1 MRISH
6 VTRVHSMSLIAQL
19 AELRKLYKDF
29 CFLYLDD
36 EIKQRIHFMYS
47 EDYCNEDDSSTWQ
60 IYINII

>member
-1 MRISH
+1 MKISH

-36 EIKQRIHFMYS
+36 DEIKQSIHFMYS
-47 EDYCNEDDSSTWQ
+47 EDSCNEDDHS
-60 IYINII
+60 I